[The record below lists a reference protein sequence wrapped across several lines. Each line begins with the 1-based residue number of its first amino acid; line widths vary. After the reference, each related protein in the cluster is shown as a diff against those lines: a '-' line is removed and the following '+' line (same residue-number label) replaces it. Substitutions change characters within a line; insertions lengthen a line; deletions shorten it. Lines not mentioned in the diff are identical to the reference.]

1 MRTYPHL
8 QDAEDLEN
16 LRSNFD
22 KSLDDVSNYQKL
34 IAERTIGLFFKRWIV
49 QEKYMERLEGYWYLQ
64 KIKAKIVIRY
74 AINRRTQVVN
84 YQKIKACNIIQS
96 RILALIERK
105 RLDARIE
112 GFNAATTISRFSR
125 IQHAVMVR
133 SRLEKF
139 ALDLQFYDCPVC
151 LEVLDATRV
160 GLIQPCG
167 HILCNSC
174 FSAVKLKCPCCR
186 LIYKRN
192 SCKGVIGYLSKPGSP
207 VYFTTEIPEKKSA
220 ISVIGW
226 AMKRRLVARI

>member
-1 MRTYPHL
+1 MHTYPL
-8 QDAEDLEN
+8 QNAEDLEN

-22 KSLDDVSNYQKL
+22 KNLDDVSNYQKL
-34 IAERTIGLFFKRWIV
+34 VAERTIGLFFKRRIV

-64 KIKAKIVIRY
+64 IIKAKIVIRY

-105 RLDARIE
+105 RLDSRIE
-112 GFNAATTISRFSR
+112 QFNAATAISRFSR

-139 ALDLQFYDCPVC
+139 ALNLQCYECPVC
-151 LEVLDATRV
+151 ICDFDTVKI

-167 HILCNSC
+167 HILCNIC
-174 FSAVKLKCPCCR
+174 FSAVYPKCPCCR
-186 LIYKRN
+186 ATFEHEN
-192 SCKGVIGYLSKPGSP
+192 CKEVIAYLSQSNSP
-207 VYFTTEIPEKKSA
+207 VFFTTESSEKKSA

-226 AMKRRLVARI
+226 AMKRRLVTRI

>member
-1 MRTYPHL
+1 MRTYPL
-8 QDAEDLEN
+8 QNTEDLEN
-16 LRSNFD
+16 
-22 KSLDDVSNYQKL
+22 LDDVSNYQKL
-34 IAERTIGLFFKRWIV
+34 VAERTIGLFFKQRIV
-49 QEKYMERLEGYWYLQ
+49 QEKYIERLEGFRYLQ

-105 RLDARIE
+105 RLDSRIE
-112 GFNAATTISRFSR
+112 QFNAATAISRFFR
-125 IQHAVMVR
+125 IQHAVMIR

-139 ALDLQFYDCPVC
+139 ALDLQCYECPIC

-160 GLIQPCG
+160 DLIQPCG

-186 LIYKRN
+186 AKYTLN
-192 SCKGVIGYLSKPGSP
+192 SCKGVVAHLSDLNSQ
-207 VYFTTEIPEKKSA
+207 VWFTAESSEKKRA
-220 ISVIGW
+220 IAVIGW

>member
-1 MRTYPHL
+1 MRTYPL
-8 QDAEDLEN
+8 QNAEDLEN

-34 IAERTIGLFFKRWIV
+34 VAERTIGLFFKRRIV

-112 GFNAATTISRFSR
+112 QFNAATTISRFSR

-139 ALDLQFYDCPVC
+139 ALNLQCYECPTC
-151 LEVLDATRV
+151 FDDLDAAQV
-160 GLIQPCG
+160 GMIQPCG
-167 HILCNSC
+167 HILCKIC
-174 FSAVKLKCPCCR
+174 FSAIKSKCPCCR
-186 LIYKRN
+186 SEFAQIN
-192 SCKGVIGYLSKPGSP
+192 CKEVITYLSQSDQT
-207 VYFTTEIPEKKSA
+207 VYFTRESSEKKSA

>member
-1 MRTYPHL
+1 MRTYPL
-8 QDAEDLEN
+8 QNTEDLEN
-16 LRSNFD
+16 
-22 KSLDDVSNYQKL
+22 LDDVSNYQKL
-34 IAERTIGLFFKRWIV
+34 VAERTIGLFFKRQLI
-49 QEKYMERLEGYWYLQ
+49 QEKYIERLEGFRYLQ

-105 RLDARIE
+105 RLDSRIE
-112 GFNAATTISRFSR
+112 RFNAATAISRFSR

-139 ALDLQFYDCPVC
+139 ALDLQCYECPTC
-151 LEVLDATRV
+151 FDGLDAAQV
-160 GLIQPCG
+160 GMIQPCG
-167 HILCNSC
+167 HILCKSC
-174 FSAVKLKCPCCR
+174 FYAVKSKCPYCR
-186 LIYKRN
+186 ETFELN
-192 SCKGVIGYLSKPGSP
+192 SCKEVVEFLSQPTSP
-207 VYFTTEIPEKKSA
+207 VYFTSESSEKKSA